1 MLKLGRVLV
10 SDEEVGMLENCAE
23 LLTRFGYEVMTETES
38 GKVAMRYELERP
50 DLVLTDLRMPGLDG
64 LGVLQAIRAIDSE
77 ATVILIT
84 AFATIETAVE
94 AIKEGAFDYLPKP
107 FSADQLRVCVE
118 RAMDQ
123 RRLREENQRLLEH
136 LTETYRFDNIIGR
149 SLPML
154 QVFETVKKVA
164 KSEANI
170 LIIGETGTGKELIA
184 RSLHVNSR
192 RAAGPFI
199 PVDCVSLPENLLES
213 ELFGHEK
220 GAFTGALAT
229 RPGLFEFASG
239 GTIFLDEV
247 GDISLNLQAKLL
259 RVLQERQVRR
269 VGSNRIIEV
278 DVRVISATNHDLA
291 QSVAVGRFREDLYYR
306 LNVISLPLPPLRDR
320 AGDIHL
326 IAHHYLAKYAASS
339 EKEVKGVT
347 PEAMRLLEAHHWPGN
362 VRELQNVM
370 ERAVVLAEHE
380 LVRPQD
386 LPEQIRMKAEAA
398 SVVSPNEL
406 PLKRAKKVW
415 VGSFERDYLVQLL
428 KRHDGNISQAAKAA
442 CVDRKTV
449 HRLMKKYGIKLSKR
463 SGVQGY

>member
-1 MLKLGRVLV
+1 MPKLGRVLV
-10 SDEEVGMLENCAE
+10 MDDEVDMIENCAR
-23 LLTRFGYEVMTETES
+23 LLTRFGYEVVTEADG
-38 GKVAMRYELERP
+38 GKAATLYERERP

-64 LGVLQAIRAIDSE
+64 LGVLQAIQAIDAE

-84 AFATIETAVE
+84 AFTTIETAVE

-107 FSADQLRVCVE
+107 FSADQLKVCVE
-118 RAMDQ
+118 RAMGQ
-123 RRLREENQRLLEH
+123 RRLREENRQLLEQ
-136 LTETYRFDNIIGR
+136 LTETHRFDNIIGR

-154 QVFETVKKVA
+154 QVFETIKKVA

-184 RSLHVNSR
+184 RSLHANSR

-220 GAFTGALAT
+220 GAFTGAQAT

-239 GTIFLDEV
+239 GTIILDEV

-291 QSVAVGRFREDLYYR
+291 QAVATGGFREDLYYR

-320 AGDIHL
+320 TGDIQL
-326 IAHHYLAKYAASS
+326 IAQHYLTKYAASS
-339 EKEVKGVT
+339 GKEVTGIT
-347 PEAMRLLEAHHWPGN
+347 SEAMRLLEAHNWPGN

-380 LVRPQD
+380 LVRPQE
-386 LPEQIRMKAEAA
+386 LPEQIRVKVEAV
-398 SVVSPNEL
+398 STLSPNEL
-406 PLKRAKKVW
+406 PLKRAKEVW
-415 VGSFERDYLVQLL
+415 AGSFERDYLIQLL

-449 HRLMKKYGIKLSKR
+449 HRLMKKYGLKLS
-463 SGVQGY
+463 